1 MLRRDIEGLR
11 ALAVGLVVLYHAH
24 FLGLAGGFIG
34 VDVFFVISGFLITN
48 LLLREH
54 DNSGTISIGNFY
66 ARRARR
72 LLPASALV
80 IVLTA
85 IASWVWLEPLRLKN
99 LGSDSIAAAG
109 FVSNMVFAGR
119 NTDYLQAGIPPSPL
133 QHFWSLSVE
142 EQFYVIWPTLLLVL
156 LWRAGRSRTR
166 ATLAITAISIASF
179 ALCVWQTEASQPWAF
194 FGLHTRAWELGVGA
208 LLAIAWPWVR
218 VVAGDVRNALAWL
231 GIAAVVF
238 AAFWLDETMAFPG
251 WLAAIPV
258 LGTAAALIG
267 GDDSRWGPSIVLRH
281 PVAQWIGARSYSIY
295 LWHWPALII
304 GEAWAGRPLNVLERL
319 GLIAVSLVGASL
331 SYRWVENPI
340 RHSERLQAR
349 PVLALSLGAVLIASG
364 VGTGLVVRST
374 DVELSTDVVA
384 ETPTLVATTT
394 TVVAGT
400 PESTT
405 TTIVTVPDGPPPAIA
420 NATSPLEALYAAV
433 DTAEVPSNLE
443 PSIGGAAGD
452 KPVIYDN
459 DCHVDFG
466 ATRPNLCEYGDS
478 SSDFTVALFGDSH
491 AAQWFPILESIAD
504 DNGWRLL
511 PLSKSGCPPI
521 DEITYNSLVGPTYPA
536 CRPWRENVFALMAE
550 QDVDVVFVAASNRLL
565 DPDTKQPFADSVWS
579 TGYDALI
586 ARLASIGVV
595 PVLITDTPYPGQDV
609 PVCLSKAV
617 RDVSSCVASREKAV
631 RASRQQTVIDS
642 AVRNGVQYLDVINWL
657 CTETAC
663 PVIVGNLLV
672 YRDSN
677 HVTTAYAEWL
687 KPVFAAAI
695 EPYVNGVRSRIST
708 S

>member
-24 FLGLAGGFIG
+24 FLGLDGGFIG

-54 DNSGTISIGNFY
+54 DTAGTISIGNFY

-80 IVLTA
+80 IALTA
-85 IASWVWLEPLRLKN
+85 LASWVWLEPLRLRN
-99 LGSDSIAAAG
+99 VGTDSIASAG
-109 FVSNMVFAGR
+109 FVSNMVFAAR

-142 EQFYVIWPTLLLVL
+142 EQFYVVWPTLLLVL

-166 ATLAITAISIASF
+166 AAVGISAISVVSF
-179 ALCVWQTEASQPWAF
+179 ALCIWQTDASQPWAF
-194 FGLHTRAWELGVGA
+194 FGLHTRAWELGIGA

-218 VVAGDVRNALAWL
+218 IVAAGLRSAMAWL
-231 GIAAVVF
+231 GVAAIVF

-251 WLAAIPV
+251 WLAALPV
-258 LGTAAALIG
+258 LGAAAALSG
-267 GDDSRWGPSIVLRH
+267 GDDSRWGPAIVLRH
-281 PVAQWIGARSYSIY
+281 PALQWIGARSYSIY

-304 GEAWAGRPLNVLERL
+304 GEAWAGRPLDILQRV
-319 GLIAVSLVGASL
+319 GLLAVAFVGASL
-331 SYRWVENPI
+331 SYRFVENPI

-349 PVLALSLGAVLIASG
+349 PAIALSLGALLVATG
-364 VGTGLVVRST
+364 VGTGLIVRSA

-384 ETPTLVATTT
+384 ETPVLETTT
-394 TVVAGT
+394 TVATSVV
-400 PESTT
+400 PESSTT
-405 TTIVTVPDGPPPAIA
+405 TIGPIPDGPPPPIVNSAA
-420 NATSPLEALYAAV
+420 PLDALFAAV
-433 DTAEVPSNLE
+433 DTEDVPANLE

-452 KPVIYDN
+452 KPIIYDN

-466 ATRPNLCEYGDS
+466 ATRPALCEYGDP

-491 AAQWFPILESIAD
+491 AAQWFPVLESISN

-536 CRPWRENVFALMAE
+536 CQPWRENVFTLMAD
-550 QDVDVVFVAASNRLL
+550 QGVDVVFVAASNRLL
-565 DPDTKQPFADSVWS
+565 DPDTKQPFADSVWAK
-579 TGYDALI
+579 GYDALV
-586 ARLASIGVV
+586 ARLRGLGIAPI
-595 PVLITDTPYPGQDV
+595 LLTDTPYPGQDV
-609 PVCLSKAV
+609 PVCLSKSV
-617 RDVSSCVASREKAV
+617 RDVKSCVASRDKAI
-631 RASRQQTVIDS
+631 RASRQQTVID
-642 AVRNGVQYLDVINWL
+642 AAIRNGIQYLDVVNWL
-657 CTETAC
+657 CTDAAC

-677 HVTTAYAEWL
+677 HVTTKYAEWL